1 MVSVREVWCGDACH
15 RARRACVIRMPRWA
29 SAVIRSL
36 WRKEEAELSET
47 AFSSSRR
54 SPSLLLYTVL
64 EELRDSWQHIL
75 HSLSSSC
82 WLPEALSQLSSDS
95 IRHCDFL
102 LLARVL
108 FLLAEHSLQWVQN
121 CPLHFITRVIHGF
134 YPCLLS
140 VHGRIDPTLVSSP
153 ESFTNFN
160 RTTYSG
166 NGCAADLIQRITCTH
181 RW

>member
-1 MVSVREVWCGDACH
+1 MGHTWNYGKGGVMRVIEPGVRTSN
-15 RARRACVIRMPRWA
+15 ARHGWA

-36 WRKEEAELSET
+36 WRKRRKKRNFPKPLS
-47 AFSSSRR
+47 
-54 SPSLLLYTVL
+54 L
-64 EELRDSWQHIL
+64 EELRHSWQHIL
-75 HSLSSSC
+75 HSLSSCC

-95 IRHCDFL
+95 IRDCDSL
-102 LLARVL
+102 LLESVL
-108 FLLAEHSLQWVQN
+108 FLLAEHSLKWVQN

-134 YPCLLS
+134 YQCLLS